1 MKNLLLIPELK
12 ELISRQDSQALKEF
26 GETNHPAIVAELI
39 AGLSPEEIVFVLRQ
53 INLQKR
59 AEIFSHLDEDSQ
71 IKIIDVLQRDEIV
84 QILTEMSPDDRAD
97 LFKGLA
103 EEKREIL
110 WPALAQAE
118 REDIRRLTSYR
129 EGTAGAVMTSD
140 YATISPEMTS
150 SQAIEHLRK
159 IAPDKETIYY
169 SYVVDRRRRLI
180 GFVSLKDLILA
191 PRTVQVKEI
200 MHRDVIFVRV
210 EDDQEKAALL
220 IQKYDLLALPV
231 VNGNNVLVGIITY
244 DDAMDVLTQEQTE
257 DMEKFMAITGS
268 HEVAV
273 YMRTSAWDQFKNRAP
288 WVVILALLG
297 FISGAVVQKFEMLLM
312 NFTILAAFMPM
323 LADTGGNTGSQSATM
338 IVRAL
343 ALQEIRPKNLLRV
356 LYKESQIA
364 ILLGILLGMIAYG
377 RFLLVAG
384 SYQGEGVPL
393 GKIGI
398 AVALALCFQVIT
410 ATLIGAILPL
420 GAALFHFDPAVVA
433 SPALTTIVDITGLLI
448 YFSTVKIFI
457 GL

>member
-12 ELISRQDSQALKEF
+12 EIITRQDSQALKEF

-59 AEIFSHLDEDSQ
+59 AEIFSHLDEESQ

-84 QILTEMSPDDRAD
+84 QILTEMPPDDRAD

-103 EEKREIL
+103 EEKRELL

-169 SYVVDRRRRLI
+169 SYVVDSRRRLI

-200 MHRDVIFVRV
+200 MHRDVIFIRV
-210 EDDQEKAALL
+210 EDDQEKAAFL

-343 ALQEIRPKNLLRV
+343 ALQEIRPPF
-356 LYKESQIA
+356 Y
-364 ILLGILLGMIAYG
+364 
-377 RFLLVAG
+377 
-384 SYQGEGVPL
+384 
-393 GKIGI
+393 
-398 AVALALCFQVIT
+398 
-410 ATLIGAILPL
+410 
-420 GAALFHFDPAVVA
+420 
-433 SPALTTIVDITGLLI
+433 
-448 YFSTVKIFI
+448 
-457 GL
+457 